1 MGKSDSTALDII
13 NEGKFLSR
21 KKGNEAENLAKIFLQ
36 NKDFEIIASN
46 YYTAYGEI
54 DIIAKK
60 DSIYHFIEVK
70 SGVSFEPLQN
80 VTPKKLSRIIK
91 SIYIYLAN
99 NALDVEFCL
108 DVITIKNGEIDF
120 FENVSLEI

>member
-1 MGKSDSTALDII
+1 MYHITHKADI
-13 NEGKFLSR
+13 LSR
-21 KKGNEAENLAKIFLQ
+21 KKGNEAENLAKIFLE
-36 NKDFEIIASN
+36 NNNFEIIERN

-70 SGVSFEPLQN
+70 SGRSFEPLQN
-80 VTPKKLSRIIK
+80 VTPKKLNRIIN

-99 NALDVEFCL
+99 NALDVEFCI
-108 DVITIKNGEIDF
+108 DVVSIKNGEIDF